1 LTDDA
6 NGASGIIPQ
15 SVRDVGEFGLI
26 DRLASLI
33 PASSAVIGI
42 GDDAAVLD
50 VGGEDF
56 LLATVDMLVENVH
69 FDLKYTEP
77 FLIGRRALA
86 INVSDIAAMG
96 GEPSFALISL
106 ALPPTCSARFVD
118 DVYAGLI
125 HEANAYSTG
134 IVGGNVT
141 ATDGPICIDV
151 TVLGRVPK
159 QELVLR
165 SGARPGDVLVV
176 TGNLGAAAARRM
188 AVGRSQA
195 EDLAPIAAVD
205 ELPAVP
211 LARVATARRLASARI
226 AHAMLDL
233 SDGLAG
239 DIRHLCRAS
248 DVGAVLQEERL
259 PISAAT
265 RSVAGAFGVSP
276 VSLALSGG
284 EDYELL
290 ISMSPDDL
298 AAARDA
304 AGDAPLTVIGEVV
317 PTSEGVTVLTPS
329 GECEELPASGWTHF

>member
-1 LTDDA
+1 MV
-6 NGASGIIPQ
+6 GAAGTSSQ
-15 SVRDVGEFGLI
+15 TVQDLGEFPLI
-26 DRLASLI
+26 DRLAVLI

-50 VGGEDF
+50 VGGADY
-56 LLATVDMLVENVH
+56 LLATVDMMVENVH
-69 FDLKYTEP
+69 FDLRNTEP
-77 FLIGRRALA
+77 LLIGRRALA

-106 ALPPTCSARFVD
+106 ALPPSCPARFVE
-118 DVYAGLI
+118 DVYAGLVN
-125 HEANAYSTG
+125 EASAYSTG

-141 ATDGPICIDV
+141 ATSGPICIDV
-151 TVLGRVPK
+151 TVLGRVPR

-165 SGARPGDVLVV
+165 SGAHLGDVLVV
-176 TGNLGAAAARRM
+176 TGSLGATAARRM
-188 AVGRSQA
+188 AMARG
-195 EDLAPIAAVD
+195 EAADSAVMAAMD

-211 LARVATARRLASARI
+211 MARVATARRLASARI

-248 DVGAVLQEERL
+248 HVGAIIQPDRL

-265 RSVAGAFGVSP
+265 RSVAAAFGVSP

-290 ISMSPDDL
+290 IAISPDDIAL
-298 AAARDA
+298 ARDA
-304 AGDAPLTVIGEVV
+304 AEEVPLTVIGEVL
-317 PTSEGVTVLTPS
+317 PANYGVALLTHS
-329 GECEELPASGWTHF
+329 GERQELPASGWTHF